1 MPAIGIGL
9 IWGGWTLSLW
19 GYCLIRGYDVTL
31 GQLVNPVHQLNW
43 KTATANLTP
52 NTQIVPGGQN
62 TPASGSAPGTAQQVA
77 NAANS
82 AAANA
87 GRTAIPGSVAGRLL

>member
-1 MPAIGIGL
+1 MPAIGMGL
-9 IWGGWTLSLW
+9 IWAGYTGALW

-31 GQLVNPVHQLNW
+31 GQLANPVHILNW

-62 TPASGSAPGTAQQVA
+62 TPAAPSTPGTAQQVA
-77 NAANS
+77 NAANQS
-82 AAANA
+82 AANA
-87 GRTAIPGSVAGRLL
+87 GRTAIPGSVAGRL

>member
-1 MPAIGIGL
+1 MPAIGMGL
-9 IWGGWTLSLW
+9 VWGGWTLGLW

-31 GQLVNPVHQLNW
+31 GQLANPVHVLNW

-62 TPASGSAPGTAQQVA
+62 TPAGAKPPGTQQQVA
-77 NAANS
+77 NAANQS
-82 AAANA
+82 AANA
-87 GRTAIPGSVAGRLL
+87 GRTAIPGSVAGRL

>member
-1 MPAIGIGL
+1 MGL

-31 GQLVNPVHQLNW
+31 GQLINPVHVLNW
-43 KTATANLTP
+43 KTATAQLTP

-62 TPASGSAPGTAQQVA
+62 TPASSSAPGTAQQVA

-87 GRTAIPGSVAGRLL
+87 GRTAIPGSVAGRL

>member
-1 MPAIGIGL
+1 MPAIGMGL

-31 GQLVNPVHQLNW
+31 GQLVNPVHVLNW

-62 TPASGSAPGTAQQVA
+62 TPASSPAPGTAQQVA
-77 NAANS
+77 SAANS

-87 GRTAIPGSVAGRLL
+87 GRTAIPGSVAGRL

>member
-1 MPAIGIGL
+1 MPAIGMGL
-9 IWGGWTLSLW
+9 IWAGYTGALW

-31 GQLVNPVHQLNW
+31 GQLANPVHILNW

-62 TPASGSAPGTAQQVA
+62 TAAAASQAPGRTVPPV
-77 NAANS
+77 
-82 AAANA
+82 
-87 GRTAIPGSVAGRLL
+87 GRTGIPGNPRFGSVPAK